1 MRVIRAGLWN
11 RGDNQ
16 PHVLGRIDGRS
27 HGPGG
32 TVGTAGVGRPPVA
45 ATSALEATDI
55 VRAFGARRAVDGVSV
70 RLDPGDCLALF
81 GPNGAGKTTL
91 LRLLGGLIRATS
103 GTATIGGVTLPGEAE
118 VRGRV
123 GLISH
128 QTMLYDALTPREN
141 VEFAAR
147 MYGVRDVRG
156 ETERALERLGASGY
170 ADRAVR
176 SLSRGMQQRVSV
188 ARAVVHGPS
197 VLLADEPFTGLDA
210 AGASALTSMLAEL
223 RDAGAAIVIVTH
235 NLDEALALC
244 TQAAIMRQGRLV
256 RHDAAPV
263 PSRSEY
269 TALYRELSVDAA

>member
-1 MRVIRAGLWN
+1 MCAPDIVAVVKHPSVAASGE
-11 RGDNQ
+11 GQ
-16 PHVLGRIDGRS
+16 
-27 HGPGG
+27 
-32 TVGTAGVGRPPVA
+32 PPVA
-45 ATSALEATDI
+45 RTVVEATDV
-55 VRAFGARRAVDGVSV
+55 VRAFGVRRAVDGVS
-70 RLDPGDCLALF
+70 LKLGAGDCLALF

-103 GTATIGGVTLPGEAE
+103 GSASIDGVKLPGEAD

-147 MYGVRDVRG
+147 MYGVRDVHG
-156 ETERALERLGASGY
+156 DAQRALERLGALGY
-170 ADRAVR
+170 ADRPVR

-210 AGASALTSMLAEL
+210 AGAAALSSMLAEL
-223 RDAGAAIVIVTH
+223 RDIGAAIVIVTH

-244 TQAAIMRQGRLV
+244 TQAAIMRAGRLV
-256 RHDAAPV
+256 RYDRAPV